1 MRTTTLIKW
10 AAAGMMAVFLAG
22 CSSTPDSVEDP
33 LSFDVDAQLP
43 FVTAAPEAVA
53 PTPTPVPTMAWD
65 TSAPNQ
71 DWQKDNSADLGDVL
85 PEETDVVNNTT
96 VVYQQLSTGDS
107 GEDVKKLQQ
116 RLKDL
121 KYYTGAV
128 DGRYGS
134 TLTTAVKRFQSALGL
149 DTTGIAT
156 ANLQRMIYSSAAP
169 TYTGNSFTDTDNTT
183 SFGETD
189 DQDYDNPTPTK
200 KPSSNKPSNNA
211 NTSYDDESDTGYSA
225 LSYGDSGT
233 KVRNLQSSLKS
244 LGYYSGAIDGVY
256 GSGTVAAVKRF
267 EKAYGK
273 TQTGIATVALQTKLF
288 SGDAKPYTQ
297 TATPAPA
304 EDNSSYVTLSPG
316 DTGNRVKQLQ
326 QRLKELG
333 YFTAN
338 VGGNYL
344 TETTRAVKDFQDA
357 LGLDQTGVATVSL
370 QRKLFASSAPAN
382 TSNPSSY
389 VKLQKNDTGAWVTA
403 LQNRLKE
410 LGYQKGSVDGV
421 YGNATVSAIKLFEQ
435 AYGKSPTG
443 VATVSL
449 QKELYSDGA
458 KPYKKPTPT
467 PEPEYIELSQGDSGL
482 RVMALQ
488 NRLADLGYY
497 AGDVDGNYTSGTAK
511 AVKLFEK
518 AYGKT
523 QTGVA
528 TVSLQ
533 KTLFSDGAKPYDGA
547 TPTPKPTP
555 TSSAKYVELKPGD
568 TGDRVKKLQTRLKEL
583 GYFSGDIG
591 GNYLDKTT
599 KAVKLFE
606 RAYGK
611 DETGIATVSLQKT
624 LFSDSAKPYDGGD
637 SATPTPEPEFVKLSP
652 GDSGNRVKKLQTRL
666 KELGYF
672 NGDIGGNYLDKTT
685 DAVKRFQKKI
695 GANQTGV
702 ATVTLQQKLFSDG
715 APYYKGQPSSKS
727 VLKLGS
733 TGDDV
738 TALQNRL
745 IELGYLAEVDI
756 SLGTYD
762 KATRDA
768 VIDAQLARGYESD
781 GTADEDFLTYINSD
795 DAYLFIEN
803 EEGG

>member
-1 MRTTTLIKW
+1 MRTTKLIKW
-10 AAAGMMAVFLAG
+10 AAAGMMAILLAG

-53 PTPTPVPTMAWD
+53 PTPTPMPTMAWD

-71 DWQKDNSADLGDVL
+71 DWQNDNTADLGDVM
-85 PEETDVVNNTT
+85 PEETSIVNNTT
-96 VVYQQLSTGDS
+96 VIYQQLSTGDS

-183 SFGETD
+183 SFGDTD
-189 DQDYDNPTPTK
+189 DQDYAETPTK
-200 KPSSNKPSNNA
+200 KPSSSSSSNNSSSSG
-211 NTSYDDESDTGYSA
+211 NSESGTGYTA

-233 KVRNLQSSLKS
+233 KVRNLQSSLKT

-267 EKAYGK
+267 ENAYGK

-297 TATPAPA
+297 AAATPAPA
-304 EDNSSYVTLSPG
+304 QDASYVTLSPG

-344 TETTRAVKDFQDA
+344 TETTKAVKDFQDA
-357 LGLDQTGVATVSL
+357 LGLAQTGVATVSL

-382 TSNPSSY
+382 TQRTSSY

-410 LGYQKGSVDGV
+410 LGYLKGSVDGV
-421 YGNATVSAIKLFEQ
+421 YGNSTVTAVKLFEQ
-435 AYGKSPTG
+435 AYGKTPTG

-449 QKELYSDGA
+449 QKILYSYDA
-458 KPYKKPTPT
+458 TPYKKPTAT
-467 PEPEYIELSQGDSGL
+467 PEPEYIELSQGSSGL

-488 NRLADLGYY
+488 NRLSDLGYY
-497 AGDVDGNYTSGTAK
+497 AGDVDGSYDSATAK
-511 AVKLFEK
+511 AIKLFEK
-518 AYGKT
+518 AYGKS

-533 KTLFSDGAKPYDGA
+533 KTLFSDSAKPYEGA
-547 TPTPKPTP
+547 TATPKPTA
-555 TSSAKYVELKPGD
+555 TSSAEYVELKPGD

-591 GNYLDKTT
+591 GNYLEKTT

-611 DETGIATVSLQKT
+611 DETGVATVSLQKT
-624 LFSDSAKPYDGGD
+624 LFSDNAKPYSG
-637 SATPTPEPEFVKLSP
+637 SAATPTPEPEYVKLSP
-652 GDSGNRVKKLQTRL
+652 GDSGSRVKKLQTRL

-672 NGDIGGNYLDKTT
+672 TGDIGGNYLDKTT
-685 DAVKRFQKKI
+685 EAVKRFQKKI

-702 ATVTLQQKLFSDG
+702 ATVTLQQKLFAEG
-715 APYYKGQPSSKS
+715 APYYKSQSSSGK

-733 TGDDV
+733 TGDAV
-738 TALQNRL
+738 TALQKRL
-745 IELGYLAEVDI
+745 IELGYLANDDTSI
-756 SLGTYD
+756 GTYD
-762 KATRDA
+762 EATRDA

-781 GTADEDFLTYINSD
+781 GTADEEFLKYINSD
-795 DAYLFIEN
+795 SAYLFIEN